1 MVSRLLSIAAGVSP
15 DVGPAEFVSSAAA
28 AGWPACGVWYDPET
42 WNDSVSADV
51 RQRLD
56 DTGLVALDMEP
67 IFVTE
72 AGDGRAADIGDRVI
86 DAAAA
91 VGARNVLVVARG
103 AEPGPF
109 AERLA
114 ELCDRAAPAG
124 INCTIEFM
132 AFMSTTSLGAAVDIV
147 RSVDRP
153 NAGILVD
160 NLHLARTGSSPDD
173 LRSVDPAWLPYAQLC
188 DAPAELDGNIVVE
201 ALDGRVAVGEG
212 GLPVTEVIDALPIDT
227 PLSMEVRSKALR
239 DGYADPTERARAL
252 LEPTLRF
259 MKEYES

>member
-1 MVSRLLSIAAGVSP
+1 MSRLLSIAAGVSP
-15 DVGPAEFVSSAAA
+15 EVGPANFVAAAAA
-28 AGWPACGVWYDPET
+28 AGWDACGIWFDLET
-42 WNDSVSADV
+42 WTDAVAIDV
-51 RQRLD
+51 RRRLD

-67 IFVTE
+67 IFVT
-72 AGDGRAADIGDRVI
+72 AADDGSAVDNGDRVI
-86 DAAAA
+86 DAAQV

-132 AFMSTTSLGAAVDIV
+132 AFMSTTSLAQAVDIV
-147 RSVDRP
+147 TAVDRP

-160 NLHLARTGSSPDD
+160 NLHLARTGSVPDE
-173 LRSVDPAWLPYAQLC
+173 LRSVDASWLPYAQLC

-212 GLPVTEVIDALPIDT
+212 GLPVAGVLDALPAGT

-239 DGYADPTERARAL
+239 DGYPDPTERARAL

>member
-1 MVSRLLSIAAGVSP
+1 MSRLLSIAAGVSP
-15 DVGPAEFVSSAAA
+15 DVGPADFVAAAAA
-28 AGWPACGVWYDPET
+28 AGWKACGVWFDPET
-42 WNDSVSADV
+42 WTDAVAADV

-67 IFVTE
+67 IFVT
-72 AGDGRAADIGDRVI
+72 AADDGSAVDIGDRVI

-103 AEPGPF
+103 AEPEPF

-114 ELCDRAAPAG
+114 QLCDRAAPAS
-124 INCTIEFM
+124 INCAIEFM
-132 AFMSTTSLGAAVDIV
+132 AFMSTTSLVAAIDIVKAVD
-147 RSVDRP
+147 RS

-160 NLHLARTGSSPDD
+160 NLHLARTGSAPDE
-173 LRSVDPAWLPYAQLC
+173 LRSVDASWLPYAQLC
-188 DAPAELDGNIVVE
+188 DAPSELDGNIVVE
-201 ALDGRVAVGEG
+201 ALDGRVAIGEG
-212 GLPVTEVIDALPIDT
+212 GLPVAAVIDALPDGT

-239 DGYADPTERARAL
+239 DGYPDPTERARAL